1 MRRSSTP
8 LALVLALAAVLA
20 GCGGS
25 RPAAKPAPFA
35 YDAAAPLRFEDRG
48 RINAGYPV
56 AVHDVSFS
64 SGSDRV
70 AAFLVEPVG
79 RKGEPAVVYVHGSG
93 GDRSDLLVP
102 ATYLAGRGAVALLIR
117 TPSADAQQPD
127 GLDAAGALRWQS
139 RVARR
144 DVIAVRRAVDLLQTL
159 PAVDPDRIGYV
170 GWSLGARTGAVAAGV
185 EPRLKALVLMSGGAA
200 PVSEYLTEAPAKLRP
215 QLAGSLRAVDP
226 LRWIAHARAGS
237 LLLQDGRT
245 DEVVPAAALKALAAA
260 APKGSDVRWYPGG
273 HALDLAAFR
282 DQLAWLSARL
292 PIRGPAV
299 PGAKTAP

>member
-1 MRRSSTP
+1 MYRSSPP
-8 LALVLALAAVLA
+8 LALVLVLAAVLA

-25 RPAAKPAPFA
+25 RPAAKPAPFS
-35 YDAAAPLRFEDRG
+35 YDGSAPLRFEDRG
-48 RINAGYPV
+48 RVNAGYPV
-56 AVHDVSFS
+56 AVNDVSFS

-79 RKGEPAVVYVHGSG
+79 RSREPAVVYVHGSG

-200 PVSEYLTEAPAKLRP
+200 PVSDYLAEAPAKLRP
-215 QLAGSLRAVDP
+215 QLAESLRAVDP
-226 LRWIAHARAGS
+226 LRWIARARAGS

-260 APKGSDVRWYPGG
+260 APQGSDVRWYPGG

-292 PIRGPAV
+292 SIHGPAV